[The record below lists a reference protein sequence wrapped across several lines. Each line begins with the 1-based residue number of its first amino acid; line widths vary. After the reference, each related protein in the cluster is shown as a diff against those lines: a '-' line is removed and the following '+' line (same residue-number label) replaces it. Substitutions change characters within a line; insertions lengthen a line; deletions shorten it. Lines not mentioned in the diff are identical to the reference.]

1 MLEVNRL
8 KKYYGKNRGIELV
21 GFKISKGEIYGLIGP

>member
-8 KKYYGKNRGIELV
+8 KKYYGKNTGIEQL
-21 GFKISKGEIYGLIGP
+21 GFKISKGEIYRLIGP